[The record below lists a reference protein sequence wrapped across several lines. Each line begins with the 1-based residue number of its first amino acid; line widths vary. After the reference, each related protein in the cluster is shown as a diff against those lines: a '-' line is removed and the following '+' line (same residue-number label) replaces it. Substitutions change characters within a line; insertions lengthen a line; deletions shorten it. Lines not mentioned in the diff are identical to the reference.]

1 MLCLVGATLC
11 DLLNCSPPGSSVHGD
26 SAGKNTG
33 VVAKPSARGI
43 LPTQGWNPGLPH
55 CRQIL
60 HHLSC
65 QGSPL
70 PGTLNQFTFIV
81 FVAIPLGM
89 LTTITKLEIFTF
101 FVMLLER
108 KH

>member
-1 MLCLVGATLC
+1 MGFLQAKILEW
-11 DLLNCSPPGSSVHGD
+11 
-26 SAGKNTG
+26 
-33 VVAKPSARGI
+33 VAKPSARGTF
-43 LPTQGWNPGLPH
+43 PTKGSNPGLPH

-60 HHLSC
+60 HRLSH

-101 FVMLLER
+101 FC
-108 KH
+108 